1 MERKFVS
8 SSNLYSVG
16 YNGVTAVLEI
26 QFRNGSIYQF
36 LNVSG
41 AVYQALMDADS
52 HGKYFNYCIKNRY
65 RYRRTR

>member
-1 MERKFVS
+1 MERIFVS

-16 YNGVTAVLEI
+16 YIGSTAVLEI

-36 LNVSG
+36 YNVPG
-41 AVYQALMDADS
+41 AVYQALMDAGS
-52 HGKYFNYCIKNRY
+52 HGKYFNYYIKNRY